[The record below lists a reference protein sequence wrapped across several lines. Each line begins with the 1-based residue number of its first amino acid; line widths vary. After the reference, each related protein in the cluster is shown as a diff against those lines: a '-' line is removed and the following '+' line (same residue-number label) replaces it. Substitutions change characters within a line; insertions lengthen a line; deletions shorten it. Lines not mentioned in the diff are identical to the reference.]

1 MGKLKQTSNESA
13 TGSFQKGSFVTS
25 DGQKM
30 KAQLVHK
37 SGRVS
42 GKNQAAPL
50 DQVVPPRSL
59 AQRPKADPAN
69 ERPLP
74 LKFNK
79 GDTDR
84 TVSRTMLMQLSKD
97 MGISE
102 TAVVQEALATLR
114 NERYPWFTG
123 YDLPTNAELKA
134 ARANMPS
141 EPANAKSI
149 FD

>member
-1 MGKLKQTSNESA
+1 MGKLKQTPAKSA
-13 TGSFQKGSFVTS
+13 TGSFQKAPLVTA

-30 KAQLVHK
+30 KTHLVYK
-37 SGRVS
+37 AVRVS
-42 GKNQAAPL
+42 GKNQAVPL

-123 YDLPTNAELKA
+123 YDLPTSAELKA
-134 ARANMPS
+134 ARANMPA
-141 EPANAKSI
+141 EPVNAKSI